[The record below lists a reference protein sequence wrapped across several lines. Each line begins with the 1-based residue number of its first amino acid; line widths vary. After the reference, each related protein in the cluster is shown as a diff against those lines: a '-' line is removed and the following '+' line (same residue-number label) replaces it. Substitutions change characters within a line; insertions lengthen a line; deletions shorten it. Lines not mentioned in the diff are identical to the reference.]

1 MNDELLI
8 DVWTSLKG
16 YFDKN
21 QINIVASKYVDVLVD
36 NGITDNALR
45 ALRGEDEDLDEA
57 IDYYLDD
64 LADDSDDLD
73 DYNFDE

>member
-16 YFDKN
+16 YLDKN

>member
-64 LADDSDDLD
+64 LADDSDDID